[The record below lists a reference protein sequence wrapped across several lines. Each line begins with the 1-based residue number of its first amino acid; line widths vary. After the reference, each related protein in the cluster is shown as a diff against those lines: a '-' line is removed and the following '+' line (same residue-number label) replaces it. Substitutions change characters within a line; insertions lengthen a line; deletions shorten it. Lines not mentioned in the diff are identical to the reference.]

1 MHIINIIFY
10 IYIIMNNFKEN
21 INRTNKSYEK
31 MLKLILPIRTDYLKI
46 YKKLSAKEMGVLT
59 IYKEN
64 GYAQINELL
73 YKNTITNI
81 EPLKFSNKLK
91 MGNLNDIINEKYN
104 SLKEHIE
111 ILDKILTK
119 YKLKTE
125 TTVFRGISGDLV
137 KQFEKLKVGNEI
149 TMPSFLSASFD
160 PSVAFG
166 FTLEHYITKK
176 TKTKYLIE
184 IKLPA
189 NTNTSYIQFGLTNT
203 EFAKKFTNENFS
215 ISEFELLL
223 ERGSVLKLDKISTI
237 EERFFTLDNM
247 DWKRY
252 LNTKNKVKKIKV
264 YHMSLSKI
272 DRKEVPTM
280 ADIAKKI
287 NWNKIMTP
295 VLLKKLYYI
304 SNKDMI
310 KDTYKEKYNKNINSR

>member
-1 MHIINIIFY
+1 
-10 IYIIMNNFKEN
+10 MNNFKEN

-46 YKKLSAKEMGVLT
+46 YKKLSAKEMDVLST
-59 IYKEN
+59 YKGM
-64 GYAQINELL
+64 GYVQINEFL

-81 EPLKFSNKLK
+81 EPLKFSNKSK
-91 MGNLNDIINEKYN
+91 MGNLSDIINQKYN
-104 SLKEHIE
+104 SLKENIE

-149 TMPSFLSASFD
+149 TMPSFLSTSFN
-160 PSVAFG
+160 PSVAFNFTYEG
-166 FTLEHYITKK
+166 FKQTKK
-176 TKTKYLIE
+176 TKSRYLIE

-189 NTNTSYIQFGLTNT
+189 NTNTSYVQWGLTNT
-203 EFAKKFTNENFS
+203 EFTKKKTNEKFS
-215 ISEFELLL
+215 MSEFELLL
-223 ERGSVLKLDKISTI
+223 ERGYVLKLDKISTI

-264 YHMSLSKI
+264 YHMSLSRI
-272 DRKEVPTM
+272 DKKEIPTM
-280 ADIAKKI
+280 ADISKKI

-304 SNKDMI
+304 PNQNPPSFQNNI
-310 KDTYKEKYNKNINSR
+310 KLM

>member
-1 MHIINIIFY
+1 M
-10 IYIIMNNFKEN
+10 
-21 INRTNKSYEK
+21 
-31 MLKLILPIRTDYLKI
+31 
-46 YKKLSAKEMGVLT
+46 
-59 IYKEN
+59 
-64 GYAQINELL
+64 
-73 YKNTITNI
+73 
-81 EPLKFSNKLK
+81 
-91 MGNLNDIINEKYN
+91 
-104 SLKEHIE
+104 
-111 ILDKILTK
+111 
-119 YKLKTE
+119 
-125 TTVFRGISGDLV
+125 

-166 FTLEHYITKK
+166 FTLDHYITKK